1 MSHISLT
8 IALLANAEVYHPNLP
23 PHNDGNRSWSEPWD
37 TAGAKLCNCPV
48 DPAHPNPRVGGEMWA
63 SCEGLA
69 YDPVCMDDDIVAV
82 VTAKLRAA
90 GNGTLGNGSQP
101 FFIAA
106 GLHKVS

>member
-1 MSHISLT
+1 MSHAYARMSHISLT

-63 SCEGLA
+63 SRLMPGGSQAPFLIGV
-69 YDPVCMDDDIVAV
+69 PK
-82 VTAKLRAA
+82 AKLKTRASSTTA
-90 GNGTLGNGSQP
+90 RIIT
-101 FFIAA
+101 
-106 GLHKVS
+106 